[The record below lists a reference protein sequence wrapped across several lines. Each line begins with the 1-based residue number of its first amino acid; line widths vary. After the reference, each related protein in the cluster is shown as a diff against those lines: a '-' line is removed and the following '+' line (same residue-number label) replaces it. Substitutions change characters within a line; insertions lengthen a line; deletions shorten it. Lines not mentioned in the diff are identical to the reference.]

1 MIDIRIAPDKTL
13 QSAFDPWEPMSSP
26 CISLCEIEN
35 TTGFCRG
42 CARTLHEISFWTR
55 YSPEERKAIGQQ
67 LKLRD
72 LKNA

>member
-1 MIDIRIAPDKTL
+1 
-13 QSAFDPWEPMSSP
+13 MSSP